1 MSASIIEHFAPL
13 PDFRVER
20 NKLYP
25 LPEILLLVVCAVL
38 SGAEGWEAIEEF
50 GKAKL
55 DWLRKF
61 APFIHGMPSHDCIA
75 YVNGHQS

>member
-50 GKAKL
+50 GKAKRVSQQVVESL
-55 DWLRKF
+55 PCTILNWR
-61 APFIHGMPSHDCIA
+61 
-75 YVNGHQS
+75 